1 LTGGQRAE
9 NPGNTEVITTTMPVA
24 GVLMIAIDR
33 QRRHNA
39 LDLAAFRALAAAW
52 KALEASDEARVGV
65 VTGNGTDFCSGA
77 DLSSIG
83 RDIAGAARAGDSGAS
98 IWRDIHD
105 AVLRNVALTKPV
117 VSAVEGVCFG
127 AGMELVGATDIRI
140 AGESARF
147 ALPEVRHGVIASGGS
162 LARLARQIGFA
173 PAMQILLTGTEV
185 SAARMAELGFVNEV
199 VADGQAGERALAIAA
214 TVAGNA
220 PTAVRATKRAVTS
233 GLATDLE
240 GAYAIED
247 QISREILHGPEAAE
261 GSRAFAEKRPPS
273 WRLT

>member
-1 LTGGQRAE
+1 M
-9 NPGNTEVITTTMPVA
+9 ITTTKPAA
-24 GVLMIAIDR
+24 GVLMIAIEGH
-33 QRRHNA
+33 RRRNA
-39 LDLAAFRALAAAW
+39 LDLTAFRALAAAW
-52 KALEASDEARVGV
+52 RTLEDSEDARVGV

-83 RDIAGAARAGDSGAS
+83 PDIADAARRGDPGAS
-98 IWRDIHD
+98 IWRDVHG
-105 AVLRNVALTKPV
+105 AVLRNVVLTKPV

-162 LARLARQIGFA
+162 LARLARQIAYG
-173 PAMQILLTGTEV
+173 PAMQILLTGAEV

-199 VADGQAGERALAIAA
+199 VADGQARDRALAIAS
-214 TVAGNA
+214 TVADNA
-220 PTAVRATKRAVTS
+220 PVAVRATKRAVAS

-240 GAYAIED
+240 EAYEIED
-247 QISREILHGPEAAE
+247 RISREILLGPEAAE
-261 GSRAFAEKRPPS
+261 GSRAFVERRPPS